1 MQLQPLTFFDKL
13 RSWFYP
19 VLVKK
24 STLIRTEAL
33 ALYYFQGQYQ
43 LSTADAIYS
52 DGSRYRPAL
61 IAIKQ
66 HIDLLKHAEEL
77 LVLGTGLASIV
88 HVLNKYHCYPAITLV
103 DIDKEI
109 LDWAA
114 AVLPKDYPKEKVSF
128 VAADAMTIIQHCE
141 AHSYDCLFVD
151 LFIGQCLP
159 DAATQTAFLMQC
171 KKAIKPGGLFIMNY
185 IATDFVAWK
194 YYQKRVQ
201 DVYPNVI
208 VIENDINKIMTAIV

>member
-19 VLVKK
+19 VLVQK
-24 STLIRTEAL
+24 STLIRSEAL

-43 LSTADAIYS
+43 LSTEDAIYS
-52 DGSRYRPAL
+52 DGNRYRPAL

-66 HIDLLKHAEEL
+66 HIDLFKHAEEL
-77 LVLGTGLASIV
+77 LVLGTGLASVV

-128 VAADAMTIIQHCE
+128 VAADAMTIIQHCK

-159 DAATQTAFLMQC
+159 DAATQTAFLLQC

-201 DVYPNVI
+201 DVYPNVV